1 MSHTTSNAPR
11 PTGLRRAGSALAAV
25 VLALGAGY
33 ILVAPAQ
40 AASGVPASQ
49 PLVVLLSD
57 HVARAAP
64 SVSARR
70 IETVGGR
77 RPLTRVRTVLPVLGY
92 ATSSGGRSWA
102 RVLLPGRPNGREGW
116 ILTDRTRR
124 TSTGWQ
130 ITVSLAARMV
140 TVYYGGLVERR
151 FRAVVGKRSTPT
163 PRGRFFVEEAVAL
176 SSRDSGAPF
185 ALAASARSNVL
196 QEFAGGPGQ
205 IALHGT
211 NRLTGALGTAVSAGC
226 IRLSTRAITWLARR
240 IGAGTPLT
248 INR

>member
-1 MSHTTSNAPR
+1 MSHTTSNMP
-11 PTGLRRAGSALAAV
+11 PPPGLRRAGTALAAV
-25 VLALGAGY
+25 LLALGASY
-33 ILVAPAQ
+33 TLVAPAQ
-40 AASGVPASQ
+40 ADSGVPDRQ

-57 HVARAAP
+57 HIARAAP

-70 IETVGGR
+70 IERVRAR
-77 RPLTRVRTVLPVLGY
+77 RPLTDVRTVLPVLRR
-92 ATSSGGRSWA
+92 ATSSDGRSWA
-102 RVLLPGRPNGREGW
+102 HVRLPGRPNGHEGW
-116 ILTDRTRR
+116 ILTDQTRR
-124 TSTGWQ
+124 TSTDWH
-130 ITVSLAARMV
+130 ISIRLSTRLV
-140 TVYYGGLVERR
+140 TIYHGGLVERR

-176 SSRDSGAPF
+176 SSRASGGPF

-196 QEFAGGPGQ
+196 QQFAGGPGQ

-211 NRLTGALGTAVSAGC
+211 NRLAGSLGSAVSHGC

-248 INR
+248 IKR